1 MNEKQPKISVIV
13 PVYKAEVYLHR
24 CVDSILAQ
32 TFQDFEVLLV
42 DDGSPDRSGEICD
55 EYARKD
61 QRVRVFHKENGGV
74 SSARNLGLD
83 NAKGEWATF
92 VDSDD
97 YVENS
102 YLSDFG
108 LEKCG
113 ADFYL
118 QGYRKILSKE
128 KSRLSHFSVKQ
139 VQIVSFSDAYYEG
152 EDKVIINF
160 ILGKLIRLAIVK
172 RFSLAFDVTLSFGED
187 HLFFLSYLTHVQKIA
202 LSPATSYNYV
212 CYGNGSLSTRV
223 VPLKDLLYYAEQ
235 TYKLQMRIMQDHEEG
250 RVSIVKAIQKRT
262 YINIISTIRNFFL
275 NKDKNL
281 YSYSTVKQ
289 FYKSLK
295 CGYDGICF
303 RQKCLMYLF
312 LNLPSCCSYL
322 IFATYAHVRL
332 H

>member
-1 MNEKQPKISVIV
+1 MNETTPKISVIV
-13 PVYKAEVYLHR
+13 PVYKAENYLHR
-24 CVDSILAQ
+24 CVDSLLAQ
-32 TFQDFEVLLV
+32 TFQDFEILLI
-42 DDGSPDRSGEICD
+42 DDGSPDRSDEICD

-61 QRVRVFHKENGGV
+61 KRVRVFHKENGGV

-83 NAKGEWATF
+83 NAKGEWVTF

-97 YVENS
+97 YVEIS

-108 LEKCG
+108 LEKCE

-118 QGYRKILSKE
+118 QGYRKIMPDGK
-128 KSRLSHFSVKQ
+128 KRLSRFSVKQ
-139 VQIVSFSDAYYEG
+139 MQVVSFSDSYYEG
-152 EDKVIINF
+152 EDKIIINF
-160 ILGKLIRLAIVK
+160 VWGKLIKLVIV
-172 RFSLAFDVTLSFGED
+172 RNNALVFDTTLSFGED
-187 HLFFLSYLTHVQKIA
+187 HLFCLSYLVHVQKIA

-223 VPLKDLLYYAEQ
+223 VPLKYLLYYAEQ
-235 TYKLQMRIMQDHEEG
+235 TYKLQIRIMQDHKEG
-250 RVSIVKAIQKRT
+250 RAAIVKAIQKRT

-281 YSYSTVKQ
+281 YSYCTVQQ

-303 RQKCLMYLF
+303 RQKCLLWLF
-312 LNLPSCCSYL
+312 YNLPSCCSYL
-322 IFATYAHVRL
+322 IFATYAHARL